1 MDSLSWLPYHFEF
14 LIGDRPAFS
23 VVKKWGLRDK
33 YVVTIHDPQ
42 LDRRLVV
49 AMAVALDAL
58 QSRLDR
64 QRRSVGMDD
73 PRARRLFG
81 DSLVAPGDL
90 AASPFRVD
98 RDRIVS
104 SPFFARL
111 AGVTQVISPG
121 GAGLL
126 VHNRL
131 THSLKVAQVGRA
143 IAERLAADPR
153 YADLLEKLG
162 GCDPDVVE
170 AAALAHDL
178 GHPPFG
184 HLGERVLDQLARQ
197 RLRLRDGFEGNA
209 QSYRIVTST
218 EIRGQATIGLNLTAA
233 IRAAILKY
241 PWTRRTHPAPH
252 PRFMDPPPRGAA
264 APAGRPGRR
273 VAEVRRV
280 LDRGRRHASQA
291 RAPFAG
297 RVADWQQTVE
307 ASVMD
312 TADDIAYAIHDLE
325 DVHRVGV
332 LQQGAVAAELMAWQR
347 TSPGM
352 PDDGPGTVRRPGSSI
367 EALRRQLHRKDGW
380 MADDDAFAAA
390 VEQVRAELVDGLLA
404 APVRRLAGGGGAGR
418 GVLGDLDPAAG
429 RRRSRSTGQPGGP
442 LRARAAG
449 PGAVARGAG
458 AQVRAE
464 PVRAGPPRPGPA
476 PARPGPAAGVAGRGA
491 AGLAGRPGRGRA
503 AARAACATWSSWP
516 RRSCRTAPRTGSSR
530 ARGRAVIDF
539 VAALTDSQA
548 VALMEALSGRTR
560 QLWTDA
566 FVL

>member
-1 MDSLSWLPYHFEF
+1 
-14 LIGDRPAFS
+14 
-23 VVKKWGLRDK
+23 
-33 YVVTIHDPQ
+33 
-42 LDRRLVV
+42 
-49 AMAVALDAL
+49 
-58 QSRLDR
+58 
-64 QRRSVGMDD
+64 MDD
-73 PRARRLFG
+73 PRAQRLFG

-90 AASPFRVD
+90 ALSPFRVD

-111 AGVTQVISPG
+111 GGVTQVISPG

-143 IAERLAADPR
+143 IAERLGAR
-153 YADLLEKLG
+153 EADLLDKLG

-218 EIRGQATIGLNLTAA
+218 EIRGEATIGLNLTAA
-233 IRAAILKY
+233 TRAAILKY
-241 PWTRRTHPAPH
+241 PWTRRTHPSPH

-264 APAGRPGRR
+264 APPDDPDGGSLKFGAYST
-273 VAEVRRV
+273 EVDDV
-280 LDRGRRHASQA
+280 LQA

-297 RVADWQQTVE
+297 RVEDWQQTVE

-332 LQQGAVAAELMAWQR
+332 LQPGSVAAELTAWR
-347 TSPGM
+347 RHPGA
-352 PDDGPGTVRRPGSSI
+352 DSGPGSAI
-367 EALRRQLHRKDGW
+367 ESLRRHLHRKDLW

-404 APVRRLAGGGGAGR
+404 APFDGSLEAEAQVAAFSANWTRRL
-418 GVLGDLDPAAG
+418 VESIEVVEQPAV
-429 RRRSRSTGQPGGP
+429 RSGHVQ
-442 LRARAAG
+442 L
-449 PGAVARGAG
+449 
-458 AQVRAE
+458 
-464 PVRAGPPRPGPA
+464 A
-476 PARPGPAAGVAGRGA
+476 PAQWHEVQVLKFVQNRFVLARPDLALHQRGQA
-491 AGLAGRPGRGRA
+491 RLLASLVEALLAWLTDPDESERI
-503 AARAACATWSSWP
+503 P
-516 RRSCRTAPRTGSSR
+516 RRIRDLVELADAELPEGTPERMTR
-530 ARGRAVIDF
+530 ARGRAVVDF

-548 VALMEALSGRTR
+548 VGLMDALSGRSR

>member
-1 MDSLSWLPYHFEF
+1 
-14 LIGDRPAFS
+14 
-23 VVKKWGLRDK
+23 
-33 YVVTIHDPQ
+33 
-42 LDRRLVV
+42 
-49 AMAVALDAL
+49 
-58 QSRLDR
+58 
-64 QRRSVGMDD
+64 MDD
-73 PRARRLFG
+73 PRAQRLFG

-90 AASPFRVD
+90 ALSPFRVD

-111 AGVTQVISPG
+111 GGVTQVISPG

-131 THSLKVAQVGRA
+131 THSLKVAQVARA
-143 IAERLAADPR
+143 IAERLNATEADVL
-153 YADLLEKLG
+153 DKLG
-162 GCDPDVVE
+162 GCHPDVVE

-218 EIRGQATIGLNLTAA
+218 EIRGEATIGLNLTAA
-233 IRAAILKY
+233 TRAAILKY
-241 PWTRRTHPAPH
+241 PWTRRTHPSPH

-264 APAGRPGRR
+264 APPDDPGGGSLKFG
-273 VAEVRRV
+273 AYSTEV
-280 LDRGRRHASQA
+280 DDMMQA

-297 RVADWQQTVE
+297 RIEDWQQTVE

-332 LQQGAVAAELMAWQR
+332 LQPGSVAAELTAWQR
-347 TSPGM
+347 FRGEHA
-352 PDDGPGTVRRPGSSI
+352 GPGSAI
-367 EALRRQLHRKDGW
+367 ESLRRQLHRKDAW
-380 MADDDAFAAA
+380 MADDEAFAAA

-404 APVRRLAGGGGAGR
+404 APFDGSLEAEAQVAAFSANWTRRL
-418 GVLGDLDPAAG
+418 VTSLEVVEQPAV
-429 RRRSRSTGQPGGP
+429 RSGHVQ
-442 LRARAAG
+442 L
-449 PGAVARGAG
+449 
-458 AQVRAE
+458 
-464 PVRAGPPRPGPA
+464 A
-476 PARPGPAAGVAGRGA
+476 PAQWHEVQILKFVQNRFVLARPDLALHQRGQA
-491 AGLAGRPGRGRA
+491 RLLASLVEALLAWLSDPDESERI
-503 AARAACATWSSWP
+503 P
-516 RRSCRTAPRTGSSR
+516 RRIRDLVELADAELPEGTPERMVR

-539 VAALTDSQA
+539 VAALTDNQA
-548 VALMEALSGRTR
+548 VGLMEALSGRSR

>member
-1 MDSLSWLPYHFEF
+1 
-14 LIGDRPAFS
+14 
-23 VVKKWGLRDK
+23 
-33 YVVTIHDPQ
+33 
-42 LDRRLVV
+42 
-49 AMAVALDAL
+49 
-58 QSRLDR
+58 
-64 QRRSVGMDD
+64 MDD

-90 AASPFRVD
+90 ATSPFRVD

-111 AGVTQVISPG
+111 GGVTQVISPG

-143 IAERLAADPR
+143 IAERLSADPR
-153 YADLLEKLG
+153 YADVLDKLG

-184 HLGERVLDQLARQ
+184 HLGERVLDQLARH
-197 RLRLRDGFEGNA
+197 RLGLRDGFEGNA

-233 IRAAILKY
+233 TRAAILKY
-241 PWTRRTHPAPH
+241 PWTRHTHPAPH
-252 PRFMDPPPRGAA
+252 PRLMDPPPRGAA
-264 APAGRPGRR
+264 APPDDPDGGSLKFGAYTTE
-273 VAEVRRV
+273 AEDMV
-280 LDRGRRHASQA
+280 QA
-291 RAPFAG
+291 RLPFAG
-297 RVADWQQTVE
+297 RVADWQQTAE

-332 LQQGAVAAELMAWQR
+332 LQQGSVAAELMAWQR
-347 TSPGM
+347 SSFREV
-352 PDDGPGTVRRPGSSI
+352 PDEDLNHAQRRPGSSI
-367 EALRRQLHRKDGW
+367 EALRRQLHRKDSW
-380 MADDDAFAAA
+380 ISDDEAFAAA
-390 VEQVRAELVDGLLA
+390 VEHVRAELVDGLLA
-404 APVRRLAGGGGAGR
+404 EAFDGSLDAEAQVAAFSANWTRRL
-418 GVLGDLDPAAG
+418 VESIEVTD
-429 RRRSRSTGQPGGP
+429 
-442 LRARAAG
+442 
-449 PGAVARGAG
+449 
-458 AQVRAE
+458 
-464 PVRAGPPRPGPA
+464 A
-476 PARPGPAAGVAGRGA
+476 PAVRSGHVLLAPAQWHEVQVLKFVQNRFVLARPDLALHQRGQA
-491 AGLAGRPGRGRA
+491 RLLGSLVEALLAWLADPDETERL
-503 AARAACATWSSWP
+503 P
-516 RRSCRTAPRTGSSR
+516 RRIRDLVELAEAELPEGTPDLIYR

-548 VALMEALSGRTR
+548 VALMDALSGRSR